1 MSGNGERLGDKGLR
15 MSRDEQRSGA
25 RFERAL
31 ILLPRWEKMVVLII
45 GIGID
50 N

>member
-1 MSGNGERLGDKGLR
+1 

-25 RFERAL
+25 CFERAL
-31 ILLPRWEKMVVLII
+31 ILLRRREKMVVLII

-50 N
+50 H